1 MKTKLT
7 ILLLAIVAF
16 SSCSKYYMR
25 RGDKSYSSMKYDNAI
40 NNYSKY
46 LSKKSSNDVKIRLA
60 NSYRLNNDYN
70 NAERLYS
77 EIVKIKET
85 EPINLFYYGKV
96 LMNNGKYNDAKKW
109 LSDYLAVKSDDLLAK
124 NMLASCYSCDNF
136 YEDTTLYTVELADIP
151 NVTTAF
157 GQVKYGK
164 GIVFSADKETFS
176 SSNENGW
183 TGRSY
188 LDLYYTMKD
197 NNENWMQPLQ
207 LQGEINGLY
216 NEGPATF
223 STDKNKVYFTRNN
236 YINKKKLIKSSKD
249 ENNLKVFRAELING
263 KWTNR
268 EELAFNSIEYS
279 CGHPAL
285 SPDGKTLYFVSDMPG
300 GFGGLDIY
308 KVTLVGEVNPSQV
321 ADKRNAGQAI
331 CSEVWSA
338 PQNLGNKINTEGNEM
353 FPYIHSDGTL
363 YFSSDGINGLGGLD
377 IFSSSF
383 DGKNWQLPENLKYPV
398 NSSKD
403 DFSYVLNEDNKT
415 GYLSSNRNEFDKIYE
430 FTKHDPSFIL
440 TGTVT
445 VKGNGKPAVGAIV
458 EIINQYAGKKENAIT
473 DENGK
478 YSLKLKPESVC
489 KIQASKEGFF
499 KSGVIEISTV
509 NKKIS
514 ETFKA
519 DFQLE
524 EIIIEKPIVLE
535 NIYYDLAKWD
545 IRSDAALELD
555 KFVTLLNDNPAISVE
570 LSSHT
575 DSRADD
581 RYNMVLSEKRAKA
594 AVEYLISRGIDANRL
609 KGKGY
614 GETKLVNRCGNGVDC
629 FEEEHQQNRRTEF
642 KVLKV
647 NEITSK

>member
-7 ILLLAIVAF
+7 ILLLAVVAL

-25 RGDKSYSSMKYDNAI
+25 RGDRSYSSMKYDNAI

-124 NMLASCYSCDNF
+124 NMLASCYGCDNF

-176 SSNENGW
+176 PSNENGW

-188 LDLYYTMKD
+188 LDLYYTVKD
-197 NNENWMQPLQ
+197 DNENWMPPVQ

-236 YINKKKLIKSSKD
+236 YISKKKLIKSSKD
-249 ENNLKVFRAELING
+249 ENNLKVFRAELVNG

-268 EELAFNSIEYS
+268 EELAFNSVEYS

-308 KVTLVGEVNPSQV
+308 KVTLVGEVNESQV
-321 ADKRNAGQAI
+321 ADKRNAGLEI

-377 IFSSSF
+377 VFSSRF
-383 DGKNWQLPENLKYPV
+383 DGRNWQMPENLKYPV

-430 FTKHDPSFIL
+430 FTKHDPTFIL

-445 VKGNGKPAVGAIV
+445 VKGTGKPAVSAEV
-458 EIINQYAGKKENAIT
+458 EIINPHAGKKENVIT
-473 DENGK
+473 DANGK
-478 YSLKLKPESVC
+478 YTLKLSPESTC

-499 KSGVIEISTV
+499 KSGVIEISTAG
-509 NKKIS
+509 KKLS

-545 IRSDAALELD
+545 IRPDAALELD
-555 KFVTLLNDNPAISVE
+555 KFVALLNDNPAISVE

-581 RYNMVLSEKRAKA
+581 RYNMSLSEKRAKA